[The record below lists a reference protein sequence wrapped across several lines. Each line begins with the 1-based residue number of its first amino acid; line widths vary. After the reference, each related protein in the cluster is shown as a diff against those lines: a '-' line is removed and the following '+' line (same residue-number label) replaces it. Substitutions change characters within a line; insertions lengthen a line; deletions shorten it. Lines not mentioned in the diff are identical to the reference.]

1 MNIHAIGLFEN
12 FITNLISGLIAYCF
26 FPKKPAIK
34 YDVVDTDQLA
44 LF

>member
-1 MNIHAIGLFEN
+1 M
-12 FITNLISGLIAYCF
+12 ISGLIAYCF

-34 YDVVDTDQLA
+34 YQEVKSDQLA